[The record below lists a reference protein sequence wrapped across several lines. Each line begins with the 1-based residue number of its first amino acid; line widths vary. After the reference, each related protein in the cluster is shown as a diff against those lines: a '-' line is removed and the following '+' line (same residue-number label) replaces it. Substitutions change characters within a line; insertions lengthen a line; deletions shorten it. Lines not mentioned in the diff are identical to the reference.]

1 MTCKQLYTMAE
12 AGDQCS
18 QRMLPSSIFHRRD
31 ERLYVAMMTLEPWSA
46 VDQLLF
52 LIDGLR
58 QAIVHAAELESEQL
72 RLFRTIADVESVS
85 FESDVEISGRASL
98 RLRGIRDDRI
108 PVLNKLLHELERE
121 VRA

>member
-1 MTCKQLYTMAE
+1 
-12 AGDQCS
+12 
-18 QRMLPSSIFHRRD
+18 MLPSSIFHRRD